1 MKLKS
6 IMYALGYGKSRKQL
20 VRSEGARRVKQAE
33 KISDTRRRMNYA
45 TFGLRYGMSFEKI
58 DEPREGWFDGICP
71 ITATNEA
78 KMMEKDFGAVQNASL
93 DDWDFGDEW

>member
-1 MKLKS
+1 MKVKIKKSGNSATLRIPSDVLKNLNLS
-6 IMYALGYGKSRKQL
+6 IGEELSMS
-20 VRSEGARRVKQAE
+20 
-33 KISDTRRRMNYA
+33 ITDN
-45 TFGLRYGMSFEKI
+45 GMSFEKI
-58 DEPREGWFDGICP
+58 DAPREGWFDGICP